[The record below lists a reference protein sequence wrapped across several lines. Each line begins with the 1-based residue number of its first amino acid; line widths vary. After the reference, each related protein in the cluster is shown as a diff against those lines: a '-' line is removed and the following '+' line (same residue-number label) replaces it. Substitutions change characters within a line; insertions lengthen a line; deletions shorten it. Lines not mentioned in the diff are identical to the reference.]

1 MCPPLE
7 PLVVVEHGAVRG
19 PALYLGLEP
28 RHADGGALL
37 EYGAAER
44 RGHGERQAAQR
55 HLMIYYK
62 LLYVEYFC

>member
-19 PALYLGLEP
+19 PALYLRLEP

-37 EYGAAER
+37 EDGAAER

-55 HLMIYYK
+55 HLIDI
-62 LLYVEYFC
+62 L